1 MDSQHKLVVQQQ
13 TQKNYFYTFIIA
25 VLLLSLIVVYL
36 ILQKRSMRMHEK
48 MKLEQQKIAFE
59 LELKSKELLIESL
72 KDISIQQS
80 KSSIKEDLDSVLK
93 ELPSEYSA
101 KFKRLN
107 TKLTA
112 SEPDAFLVDF
122 QNRFVGVYEIFYEKL
137 KQIAPDLTPNDM
149 ILCAM
154 LRLNYTSK
162 EIAYLTNRTVRTIEN
177 NRSVIRRKL
186 HLDTEANLQQYILNL

>member
-1 MDSQHKLVVQQQ
+1 
-13 TQKNYFYTFIIA
+13 
-25 VLLLSLIVVYL
+25 
-36 ILQKRSMRMHEK
+36 MHEK

-80 KSSIKEDLDSVLK
+80 KSSIKEDLDSILK

-112 SEPDAFLVDF
+112 SEPDAFLLDF
-122 QNRFVGVYEIFYEKL
+122 ENRFIGVYEIFYEKL